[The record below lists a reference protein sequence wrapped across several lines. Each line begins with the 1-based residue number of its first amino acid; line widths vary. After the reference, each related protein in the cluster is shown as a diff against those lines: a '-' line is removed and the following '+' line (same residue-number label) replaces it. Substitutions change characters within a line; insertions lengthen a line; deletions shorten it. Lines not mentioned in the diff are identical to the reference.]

1 MTLGQGLET
10 HIIMIEIIF
19 SIHERNFE
27 VICYQLPLSAKAI
40 PLDQAPRFQWRLC
53 FISFKWFNTSNQRR
67 QVISLA
73 IVRLHLV
80 SLAA

>member
-27 VICYQLPLSAKAI
+27 VICYQLYQLPLSAKAI
-40 PLDQAPRFQWRLC
+40 PLDQTPRFQWRLC
-53 FISFKWFNTSNQRR
+53 FISLSGSTP
-67 QVISLA
+67 A
-73 IVRLHLV
+73 IEGGGGGKSSASPL
-80 SLAA
+80 